1 MPWLASHLIS
11 FALIDFPTSKCR
23 ICKLTSFFAKLF
35 TRTHMHTCTHACKIG
50 RWPQNRVVTFF
61 LVFGGCGAAPA
72 TFAFWVR
79 RQSEC
84 HKSRPD
90 AGPPPILPCS
100 PLSRIQRLGW
110 HPRKQ
115 QWNRQTGPGRRPGLM
130 SKMRFRRQPEMS
142 CEMRD
147 AVAERNKSK
156 AKRSRQSGAEQTEWA
171 KNTRTVAK
179 RSKRMR

>member
-1 MPWLASHLIS
+1 MIGVPLDIICLDWLSNLKVPNMQIN
-11 FALIDFPTSKCR
+11 
-23 ICKLTSFFAKLF
+23 FFF
-35 TRTHMHTCTHACKIG
+35 CQTIHTHTHAHMRVKLVDG
-50 RWPQNRVVTFF
+50 RKTELSPFF
-61 LVFGGCGAAPA
+61 GVWRLRRCAA
-72 TFAFWVR
+72 TLAFWVR

-90 AGPPPILPCS
+90 AGPPPILPCPP

-110 HPRKQ
+110 QPPKQ

-147 AVAERNKSK
+147 AVAERIKSK